1 MQKSDKKP
9 EGAKMVKSIGLALIV
24 VAALAGIAP
33 CEAQPTI
40 RFGRQTAAEDN
51 IWLMLAKPEL
61 TPNLGKAYKI
71 EWTQFRASDIAFQ
84 AYQSGQVDLFTTNCN
99 SVIAAFGKGV
109 DVRLIA
115 SVSRETEKGAKT
127 EYLVKKDGGPA
138 NIAALKGQTI
148 GIVGH
153 RSGTELWARMALR
166 TAGLDPDKDVT
177 FAVVPFPAVGDAIR
191 AGRIASGASVDV
203 FAGAE
208 LAKGDLKVLF
218 SSKTGMP
225 FDEELIVVNGNP
237 GFLEKNGDAVRGFLA
252 DVKTATKYLTENRQ
266 AARQALLDAKLVA
279 LPPPIYFAAPE
290 YERDPGLKPDMG
302 ALSKQ
307 QDALLSAGFVEAKAD
322 LTKLV
327 DTRFLP
333 TN

>member
-1 MQKSDKKP
+1 M
-9 EGAKMVKSIGLALIV
+9 EGVLRSITIRIA
-24 VAALAGIAP
+24 VAAVAVLAGLEP
-33 CEAQPTI
+33 VLAQTVPTI
-40 RFGRQTAAEDN
+40 RMGRQTAAEDN
-51 IWLMLAKPEL
+51 IWLMIAKADL

-71 EWTQFRASDIAFQ
+71 EWNQFRASDAAFQ

-127 EYLVKKDGGPA
+127 QYLAKKDGGPA
-138 NIAALKGQTI
+138 NIAGLKGQTI

-153 RSGTELWARMALR
+153 RSGTELWARAALK
-166 TAGLDPDKDVT
+166 TGGLDPDKDVT
-177 FAVVPFPAVGDAIR
+177 FAVVPFVAVGDAVR
-191 AGRIASGASVDV
+191 AGKIATGSVVDM

-225 FDEELIVVNGNP
+225 FDEELIVVNANP
-237 GFLEKNGDAVRGFLA
+237 AFLEKNAGAVRGFLA
-252 DVKTATKYLTENRQ
+252 DLQNATKYLMENRQ

-279 LPPPIYFAAPE
+279 LPPPIYMAAPE
-290 YERDPGLKPDMG
+290 YERDAGLRPSIE
-302 ALSKQ
+302 ALAKQ
-307 QDALLSAGFVEAKAD
+307 QDALLSAGFIDSKAD
-322 LTKLV
+322 LAKLV

-333 TN
+333 AN